1 MELRQLR
8 YLIEV
13 AEAGSINRA
22 AERLGVAQSAISRQ
36 IAKLE
41 NELGVAVMRRT
52 PEGVTLTVA
61 GEQALSGAQ
70 AVLREVD
77 ELRRAVAGDAPAML
91 RVRLGMPPTVSGVFR
106 RLFEQPLRRGGV
118 QVRPSV
124 VEASSYWLA
133 RRLASGDLDCAI
145 LTEPAGMRD
154 WLVEPLWIEALCLVG
169 PAASPFAARESCS
182 VADIAELPLTL
193 TPLPDNS
200 RQVIERVF
208 RQQGLAPR
216 VQQEHEALNLLKE
229 QTRFGA
235 YSILPR
241 IQARELAR
249 EHYLCVPVRDLA
261 IRRGW
266 VNRRGA
272 LPPRAAA
279 MLLAVVRDYARR
291 EVPDDPWFRLGWAGF
306 PPGGPTQTVA

>member
-22 AERLGVAQSAISRQ
+22 AERLGIAQSAISRQ

-41 NELGVAVMRRT
+41 SELGVNLLRRT
-52 PEGVTLTVA
+52 PEGVTLSAA
-61 GEQALSGAQ
+61 GEQVLSGAQ
-70 AVLREVD
+70 AVLREVED
-77 ELRRAVAGDAPAML
+77 LRRAVAGDAPSMQ
-91 RVRLGMPPTVSGVFR
+91 RVRIGMPPTVSGVFR
-106 RLFEQPLRRGGV
+106 RLFESPLRRDAI

-133 RRLASGDLDCAI
+133 QRLISGDLDCAI
-145 LTEPAGMRD
+145 LTEPATMRD
-154 WLVEPLWIEALCLVG
+154 WLVEPLWVEALCLVG
-169 PAASPFAARESCS
+169 PAASPFAALESCT
-182 VADIAELPLTL
+182 VAEIAELPLTL

-200 RQVIERVF
+200 RQVIEQVF
-208 RQQGLAPR
+208 RRQGLAPR

-249 EHYLCVPVRDLA
+249 ELYLSVPVRDLA
-261 IRRGW
+261 IRRGF
-266 VNRRGA
+266 VTRRGA
-272 LPPRAAA
+272 LPPRVAA
-279 MLLAVVRDYARR
+279 MLLAVVRETARR
-291 EVPDDPWFRLGWAGF
+291 EMPCDPWFRMGWDGL
-306 PPGGPTQTVA
+306 PPDGLRGSVA